1 MTARSGRSR
10 APWVPTSKVSRGIHP
25 SEVCRRCSQRES
37 CVARLFKFA
46 VLGPTLSLGGTQTLK
61 NECSRALARAL
72 GLYRRP
78 PDPLPHRLYRRSQ
91 HRPWNHQKQPS
102 PSSPVA
108 PDAALGTACGYGQS
122 TPRELQLSYPATLS
136 SAKLR
141 ATSTGPDAQAPA
153 APAIPLARTGSGCV
167 CAAPPSSLRTGRV
180 GE

>member
-1 MTARSGRSR
+1 MPKPPTETTIDIIKLRKRPRTPSSSSVTTAS
-10 APWVPTSKVSRGIHP
+10 T
-25 SEVCRRCSQRES
+25 
-37 CVARLFKFA
+37 CVTKEERL
-46 VLGPTLSLGGTQTLK
+46 TLSLGGNRTLK

-78 PDPLPHRLYRRSQ
+78 PNPHPHRLYRRSQ
-91 HRPWNHQKQPS
+91 HRPWNHQKQSS

-108 PDAALGTACGYGQS
+108 PDAALGTARGYGQS

-136 SAKLR
+136 SAMLR
-141 ATSTGPDAQAPA
+141 ATRTGPRARAPA
-153 APAIPLARTGSGCV
+153 TPAIPLARTGSGCG